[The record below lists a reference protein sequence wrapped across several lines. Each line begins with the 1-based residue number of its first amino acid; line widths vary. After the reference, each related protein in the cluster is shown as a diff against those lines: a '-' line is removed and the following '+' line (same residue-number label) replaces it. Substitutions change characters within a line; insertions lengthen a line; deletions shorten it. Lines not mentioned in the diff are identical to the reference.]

1 MFSWDNLD
9 DRVSIVQMNSEL
21 RHAQLEMLSAHCATH
36 QLRLRFSIDDL
47 ARFGQRDVLRKS
59 LQAANALSE
68 YYTSIKDKI
77 PSAETDSEPVA
88 ELTDERVQ
96 EAVARVSSYLRDQHE
111 RYFGSAEPLS
121 KHQKALMWPYFSAA
135 LLDQVRVLKL
145 NGVRVPNPPFYA
157 EARSLGFYESAR
169 DHAHALP
176 DFSRRHCFQR
186 ENHRAVSVS
195 RTRAC
200 RPVRSPG
207 TRPLYRAFRSRLCKY
222 QASFLRAAREPC
234 FYA

>member
-9 DRVSIVQMNSEL
+9 DRVAIVQMNSEL
-21 RHAQLEMLSAHCATH
+21 RRAHLEMLSAHCATD
-36 QLRLRFSIDDL
+36 QLRLRFSFDDL

-68 YYTSIKDKI
+68 YCTSIKDKI
-77 PSAETDSEPVA
+77 PSTETDSEPVA
-88 ELTDERVQ
+88 ELTDERFQ

-111 RYFGSAEPLS
+111 HHVGSAEPLS
-121 KHQKALMWPYFSAA
+121 KHQKAHVAVFFGCLARSGKSSRTQRCPRPQSA
-135 LLDQVRVLKL
+135 LLRGSQV
-145 NGVRVPNPPFYA
+145 F
-157 EARSLGFYESAR
+157 GFCESAR

-176 DFSRRHCFQR
+176 VFSRRHCFQR
-186 ENHRAVSVS
+186 ENHGAVPVS

-222 QASFLRAAREPC
+222 QASFLRAARDPC